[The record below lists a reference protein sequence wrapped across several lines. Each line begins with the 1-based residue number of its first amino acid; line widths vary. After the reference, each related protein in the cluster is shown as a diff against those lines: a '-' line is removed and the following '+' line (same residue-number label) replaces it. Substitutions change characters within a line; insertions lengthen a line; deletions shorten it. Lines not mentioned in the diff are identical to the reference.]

1 MPSKVGYPPYRGIE
15 EVSYMFIDGN
25 YFYHVLKDVIVG
37 FLGSETMLKLNLPQL
52 TYNFTKVFYYDTIP
66 AKKKSQTEEEFNK
79 LKLEKELFFD
89 ELRHL
94 DGYHV
99 YEGITRIR
107 RKRQMQKGVDTMIS
121 IDMLRHTFRKNMHKA
136 ALIAGDLDFLPLLDA
151 LVMEGMFTTLWYSS
165 NSISTDLL
173 NSTDSVKRIK
183 IAQVHQL
190 LSKEDKL
197 RFPIPKMLTTKIN
210 IDEKDELIKS
220 GSINNF
226 EIDIYKVGE
235 NYKAISNKRSNGI
248 GTESTYTDV
257 DKLTFYLEDFYGSKI
272 IWNN

>member
-1 MPSKVGYPPYRGIE
+1 
-15 EVSYMFIDGN
+15 
-25 YFYHVLKDVIVG
+25 
-37 FLGSETMLKLNLPQL
+37 MLKLNLPQL

-66 AKKKSQTEEEFNK
+66 AKKNNQTEEEFEE
-79 LKLEKELFFD
+79 LRLEKEQFFD
-89 ELRHL
+89 ELRQL

-165 NSISTDLL
+165 NSISNELL
-173 NSTDSVKRIK
+173 SSTDSVKRIK

-190 LSKEDKL
+190 LSKEDKIK
-197 RFPIPKMLTTKIN
+197 FPIPKMLTTKIK
-210 IDEKDELIKS
+210 IDEKHKLKKS
-220 GSINNF
+220 GTVDNS
-226 EIDIYKVGE
+226 EIDLYKVGE
-235 NYKAISNKRSNGI
+235 NFKAITKKRSNGT
-248 GTESTYTDV
+248 GTESTYTDLG
-257 DKLTFYLEDFYGSKI
+257 KLELYIEDFYDSKI